1 MKDKI
6 VKGIAQN
13 HIVVISGD
21 TGCGKTT
28 QVPQLVLDH
37 HILADR
43 SSQINMIVTQPR
55 RISALGVSERMA
67 SERHEAVGETCGY
80 SIRLQ
85 SLRGPKTRIL
95 LCTTGILLW
104 RLQCDPDLASVTHV
118 FVDEVHKRD
127 LQTDFLLIILQD
139 LLRRWKGVKLVLMS
153 ATVNAELFSN
163 FFWGMSH
170 PADSGTGPSRH
181 GTSPRGGTPGHRV
194 QSPPQIRLR
203 PQETAVHPGRDET
216 GLSRPTRPRA
226 RVAGRRG
233 RGGDQLSPPGGAA
246 EIHRPHAG
254 GGGRPGLSAGDDGDH
269 QGRGGAEAAG
279 LLSGR
284 ERHGHLSPAFQ
295 SHHHRADRRVRRSA
309 PGREKNC
316 AGHQYCGDVHHD
328 RRCGI
333 CCRYRP
339 CQGKSAGRNQSDA
352 DSGGM
357 LGQQGVVQTTKGTGG
372 TCQTRHMLPHVLK
385 PHPRPHPLGL
395 PAPRDAPGGPGR
407 PGPTNS
413 ASGPGRAPRL
423 PLQGGRPSLGPGGQ
437 KFPEAPGGPGSRLL
451 RLRRGT
457 PAPGRR
463 RGGLR
468 AGPQGGHGT
477 HGAGIPS
484 GLPAGG
490 GPHRQDDDLRS
501 AVLLHRSGAYHRR
514 RHVRAQPLLQ
524 SLRQT
529 GTGRRGEAGVHERGE
544 RPSHHAEG
552 LRGVEGGSQER
563 RRAELLRFSA
573 GKFSQPDH
581 ADADGGPEETIL
593 RSVGGHRIL
602 A

>member
-163 FFWGMSH
+163 FFGGCPTLQIPGRAHPVTEHRLEEVLQATGYKVPPKSGYVLKKPQFTPAEMKWAYPDRPEEVINYPLLGDLLKYIAHTQEEGAVLVFLPGMMEVTKAVEDLRQQDFFRDENTTVIYPLHSEQTAVFDVPPQGVRKIVLATNVSTKSCRACSCRDLTSCPVAFSPTLRH
-170 PADSGTGPSRH
+170 RLQRRPSRSKVRPLVALRC
-181 GTSPRGGTPGHRV
+181 GATASTSSQHTPR
-194 QSPPQIRLR
+194 
-203 PQETAVHPGRDET
+203 
-216 GLSRPTRPRA
+216 LS
-226 RVAGRRG
+226 
-233 RGGDQLSPPGGAA
+233 
-246 EIHRPHAG
+246 
-254 GGGRPGLSAGDDGDH
+254 
-269 QGRGGAEAAG
+269 
-279 LLSGR
+279 LLS
-284 ERHGHLSPAFQ
+284 
-295 SHHHRADRRVRRSA
+295 
-309 PGREKNC
+309 N
-316 AGHQYCGDVHHD
+316 
-328 RRCGI
+328 RCGI
-333 CCRYRP
+333 CRQYWP
-339 CQGKSAGRNQSDA
+339 CQGKSTGRNQPDA

-372 TCQTRHMLPHVLK
+372 TCQTRHMLPHVLEVS
-385 PHPRPHPLGL
+385 PF
-395 PAPRDAPGGPGR
+395 APPG
-407 PGPTNS
+407 
-413 ASGPGRAPRL
+413 
-423 PLQGGRPSLGPGGQ
+423 
-437 KFPEAPGGPGSRLL
+437 E
-451 RLRRGT
+451 
-457 PAPGRR
+457 GRR
-463 RGGLR
+463 RGASR
-468 AGPQGGHGT
+468 TAAT
-477 HGAGIPS
+477 A
-484 GLPAGG
+484 
-490 GPHRQDDDLRS
+490 S
-501 AVLLHRSGAYHRR
+501 ARR
-514 RHVRAQPLLQ
+514 RPSPPGPPPSLQ
-524 SLRQT
+524 
-529 GTGRRGEAGVHERGE
+529 H
-544 RPSHHAEG
+544 
-552 LRGVEGGSQER
+552 
-563 RRAELLRFSA
+563 
-573 GKFSQPDH
+573 
-581 ADADGGPEETIL
+581 I
-593 RSVGGHRIL
+593 VG
-602 A
+602 